1 MYEYAPIS
9 PKKREKTVA
18 FLTSGLAV
26 LLFGFSQIPSV
37 PFPVVYQLLA
47 LASITV
53 AILFATQYLMRR
65 YTYRIEVREGAG
77 EETAPDLVVT
87 EYYGRR
93 VSVVCRI
100 SVDDIESVTRVTA
113 ENRRELAAREK
124 GLHGYSYCGEW
135 RAENCYLLC
144 VRHEDATFFLRILAD
159 KTLLSYFRKL

>member
-9 PKKREKTVA
+9 PKKREKTVT

-26 LLFGFSQIPSV
+26 LLFGFSQIPSI
-37 PFPVVYQLLA
+37 PYPVIYQLLA

-53 AILFATQYLMRR
+53 AILFTTQYLMRR
-65 YTYRIEVREGAG
+65 YTYRIEPREGA
-77 EETAPDLVVT
+77 EENAPLDLVIT

-100 SVDDIESVTRVTA
+100 SVEEIESVTHVTA

-124 GLHGYSYCGEW
+124 GRQGFGYCGEW
-135 RAENCYLLC
+135 RAENCYLLSVC
-144 VRHEDATFFLRILAD
+144 HEGTAFTLRILAD
-159 KTLLSYFRKL
+159 ETLLSYIK